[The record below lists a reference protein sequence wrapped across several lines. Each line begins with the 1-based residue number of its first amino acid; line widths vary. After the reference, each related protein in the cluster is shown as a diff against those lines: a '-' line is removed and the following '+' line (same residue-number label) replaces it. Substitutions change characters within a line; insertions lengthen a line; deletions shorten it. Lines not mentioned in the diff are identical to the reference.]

1 MADTQS
7 NVTISQQANDALHL
21 DLMTSLQKLSV
32 VEQNFLIQ
40 GQNYPSFD
48 SSFENLGC
56 SLAFLNFDVVA
67 WTIGGNETHKSA
79 FYYALAMK

>member
-1 MADTQS
+1 MADKKS
-7 NVTISQQANDALHL
+7 NVPISQQANDALHL
-21 DLMTSLQKLSV
+21 DIMTSLQQLSV

-40 GQNYPSFD
+40 GQNYPNFD

-67 WTIGGNETHKSA
+67 WTMRGDESPPNPRLMT
-79 FYYALAMK
+79 LLL

>member
-1 MADTQS
+1 MADKQS
-7 NVTISQQANDALHL
+7 NVSIFQQANDALHL
-21 DLMTSLQKLSV
+21 DIMTSLQQLSV
-32 VEQNFLIQ
+32 VEQSFLIQ

-67 WTIGGNETHKSA
+67 WTMRGDMSPPNPRFI
-79 FYYALAMK
+79 ALWL